1 MMFIIQKILHS
12 FLYYSFT
19 NEVTLLFHLDT
30 RRKKK
35 ERRWTE
41 ILFEV
46 FLLLLPFST
55 FDAMAFSMTEKG
67 GGGGCGG

>member
-12 FLYYSFT
+12 FLYYSLT
-19 NEVTLLFHLDT
+19 NEVTLLFHVDT

-46 FLLLLPFST
+46 FLLLPLPFST
-55 FDAMAFSMTEKG
+55 FDAMAFSMTEN

>member
-1 MMFIIQKILHS
+1 MS
-12 FLYYSFT
+12 T
-19 NEVTLLFHLDT
+19 PE
-30 RRKKK
+30 KK